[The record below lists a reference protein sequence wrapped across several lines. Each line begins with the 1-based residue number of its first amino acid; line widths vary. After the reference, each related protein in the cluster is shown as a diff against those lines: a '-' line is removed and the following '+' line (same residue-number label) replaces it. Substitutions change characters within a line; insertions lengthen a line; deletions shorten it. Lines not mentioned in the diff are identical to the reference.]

1 MKRSAELSALSRDH
15 HHALHAAL
23 RLRRADDASVAAAV
37 AGFLDFWG
45 RDGQRHFRIEEDVLL
60 PAFAA
65 AGGDPRHQ
73 LVARVLTDHIAIRAR
88 ARRLP
93 ADAAVPKLREL
104 GDLLAAHIRLEE
116 NELFPLIEAALD
128 PQALA
133 ALGEELARAERAG

>member
-1 MKRSAELSALSRDH
+1 M
-15 HHALHAAL
+15 
-23 RLRRADDASVAAAV
+23 
-37 AGFLDFWG
+37 
-45 RDGQRHFRIEEDVLL
+45 L

-65 AGGDPRHQ
+65 AGGDPRHE
-73 LVARVLTDHIAIRAR
+73 LVARVLTDHIAIRPR
-88 ARRLP
+88 ARRLT

-133 ALGEELARAERAG
+133 ALGGELDRAERAG